1 MRKSDEDR
9 FREFARGQ
17 AAVMRRSAFLL
28 CGDWHLAED
37 LVQLTLV
44 KMYRAW
50 PKVSRTDRPINYA
63 RRTLVNCWVDEWRRG
78 WRRAELSMVE
88 VPDRGDEQADPARH
102 QQHDELREQL
112 FDALFAV
119 PPRQRAVLVLRYY
132 EAFSVAETAETLG
145 CSEGTV
151 KSQSARGLATM
162 KVALGNATAMS
173 LLTGRDEEYR

>member
-37 LVQLTLV
+37 LTQMTLV

-63 RRTLVNCWVDEWRRG
+63 RRTLVNCWFDEWRRG

-88 VPDRGDEQADPARH
+88 VPDHGDEQADPVHR
-102 QQHDELREQL
+102 QLNDELREQL

-151 KSQSARGLATM
+151 KSQAARGLATM
-162 KVALGNATAMS
+162 KTALGDATTVS
-173 LLTGRDEEYR
+173 LLTGVEEEHR